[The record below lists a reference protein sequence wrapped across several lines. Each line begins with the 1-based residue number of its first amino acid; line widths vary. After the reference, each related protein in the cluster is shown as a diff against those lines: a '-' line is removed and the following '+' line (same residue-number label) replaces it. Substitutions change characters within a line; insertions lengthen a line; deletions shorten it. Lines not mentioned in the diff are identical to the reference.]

1 MANDGTVK
9 IGSELDQSGLRKGIK
24 DLGSFAKSGFSAI
37 GSAAAT
43 MAKTSLAAIG
53 GMVTAIGG
61 ASAAAYKFGTD
72 YETSLAKVSTIADTS
87 KVSLSDLSKSIL
99 TLSNDTGESAS
110 SLNEALYSA
119 ISAGADTAHA
129 VDLVNVA
136 VKSARGGFTDTET
149 AVDGLTSA
157 LNAYGMATTD
167 AEGLANKFLVT
178 QNLGKT
184 TFGELAS
191 SIGGVAPTAH
201 AAGASIDELLSGV
214 AALTANGIGTS
225 EAMTGIKA
233 ALSNVIKPTS
243 EASKLAEQ
251 LGLDFSVAAMQSKGF
266 AGFLADVQK
275 ATGGNTDQ
283 MAQLFGSVE
292 ALNTILTLTSDQGA
306 ALMNKTMQEMATN
319 TTALD
324 DAYEAMSNTA
334 QVHVQKIGNSFKNL
348 GIQIYQ
354 DNKGPVAE
362 FTGLLAGAMDEIV
375 AAYQDSGFTG
385 LASQLGQSLAS
396 IGVEIAGMVPGLIN
410 AGVDMLQQ
418 FLAGITGQLSQVSTA
433 GAEIVTSLVTGVVES
448 SASLFNAGI
457 QVFAGLFEGLESKVP
472 DIMQAGYKAV
482 SLILTSLQAEL
493 PGMIQSGAAILL
505 NVIKGITN
513 ALPSLLPIVQQI
525 FTNLVSSITQ
535 NLPTIV
541 QSGMQLLQTLAEGVI
556 SAIPNLLPAI
566 AQVLTSIVQIV
577 TENLPTII
585 QLGMQLLSTLAQ
597 GIAQQL
603 PQLVPTIVDAILTIV
618 DTLIANI
625 DTIIDAGIQIILA
638 LAQGLI
644 EALPQLIERVPE
656 IINAF
661 WDAFDQNLFKI
672 LEAGAKLIVTLG
684 KGIIESIPT
693 IIENAGEI
701 VKAIFNTI
709 MHLNMIDMGK
719 NLITNLG
726 KGIKQIG
733 GAIKEAS
740 RGILDKLKAPFE
752 NFSFTGLGKNIVNGI
767 VDGIKSVGSLV
778 GDALGGVVDGAVS
791 WVKSLLGIA
800 SPSKLMR
807 DLIGKN
813 MIAGIGVGF
822 ELESGNLNKQAQDTV
837 EDAVKSMQNIDAKA
851 VVGNMQAAT
860 LFKADVI
867 TSGTERNMNAV
878 QAEDKDAF
886 ELDYGRLEQAFG
898 RAIRGMKVEMEGKPV
913 GEIVT
918 PYIDRNSGTAISLKL
933 RGAL

>member
-201 AAGASIDELLSGV
+201 AAGVSIDELLSGV

-433 GAEIVTSLVTGVVES
+433 GAEIVTSLVTGIVGSS
-448 SASLFNAGI
+448 SALLDAGI
-457 QVFAGLFEGLESKVP
+457 QILSGVIQGMEGNMPAIMEAGTKAINQ
-472 DIMQAGYKAV
+472 IM
-482 SLILTSLQAEL
+482 TSLQTNL
-493 PGMIQSGAAILL
+493 PLIIQSGFAILQNL
-505 NVIKGITN
+505 IQGIIQY
-513 ALPSLLPIVQQI
+513 LPQLLPVAMQI
-525 FTNLVSSITQ
+525 INNLVA
-535 NLPTIV
+535 TI
-541 QSGMQLLQTLAEGVI
+541 
-556 SAIPNLLPAI
+556 
-566 AQVLTSIVQIV
+566 

-585 QLGMQLLSTLAQ
+585 QLGVQLLSTLAQ

-684 KGIIESIPT
+684 KGILESIPT

-719 NLITNLG
+719 KLITNLG
-726 KGIKQIG
+726 KGIKEIG

-740 RGILDKLKAPFE
+740 TGILDKLKAPFE
-752 NFSFTGLGKNIVNGI
+752 NFSFTELGKNIVNGI

-778 GDALGGVVDGAVS
+778 GDALGGVVDGAVG

-867 TSGTERNMNAV
+867 TTGAERNMNAV

>member
-201 AAGASIDELLSGV
+201 AAGVSIDELLSGV

-251 LGLDFSVAAMQSKGF
+251 LGLDFSAAAMQSKGF

-396 IGVEIAGMVPGLIN
+396 IGVEIAGMGPGLIN

-433 GAEIVTSLVTGVVES
+433 GAEIVTSLVTGIVGS
-448 SASLFNAGI
+448 SSVLLD
-457 QVFAGLFEGLESKVP
+457 AGLQILSGVIQGMEGNMP
-472 DIMQAGYKAV
+472 AIMEAGTKA
-482 SLILTSLQAEL
+482 INQIMTSLQTNL
-493 PGMIQSGAAILL
+493 PLIIQSGFAILQNL
-505 NVIKGITN
+505 IQGIIQY
-513 ALPSLLPIVQQI
+513 LPQLLPVAMQI
-525 FTNLVSSITQ
+525 INNLVA
-535 NLPTIV
+535 TI
-541 QSGMQLLQTLAEGVI
+541 
-556 SAIPNLLPAI
+556 
-566 AQVLTSIVQIV
+566 

-585 QLGMQLLSTLAQ
+585 QLGVQLLSTLAQ

-778 GDALGGVVDGAVS
+778 GDALGGVVDGAVG

-867 TSGTERNMNAV
+867 TNGAERNMNTV
-878 QAEDKDAF
+878 QAKDKDAF

-898 RAIRGMKVEMEGKPV
+898 RALRGVKLEMDGKEV
-913 GEIVT
+913 GVMIT